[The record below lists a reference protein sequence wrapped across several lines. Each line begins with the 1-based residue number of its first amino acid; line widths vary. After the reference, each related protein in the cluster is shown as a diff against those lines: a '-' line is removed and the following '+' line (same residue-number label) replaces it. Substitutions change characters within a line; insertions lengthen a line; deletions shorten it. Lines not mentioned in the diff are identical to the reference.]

1 MPVFYNVLGS
11 QNIAGSLQQDQFYAF
26 TSDTNLNNV
35 RADST
40 LPLLSWTTGIRT
52 SATDFLTLS
61 RANVQISSD
70 FYSGSEKVDTIF
82 GSNLNDAIL
91 YNNGVVSGI
100 FGSFSSIEQI
110 ELGAGDDIVDLT
122 AHGAGGLDYGKNITI
137 RAGAGDDIIIGGAG
151 LDTIYGEDGNDL
163 IFGYRGADM
172 LYGGTGD
179 DRLYGDDLGFNG
191 IAGADFLY
199 GEAGDDFLDGGAR
212 GDFLNGGEGND
223 TLIGGAGDDSIFGD
237 IGVDT
242 AVFSGN
248 QSDYL
253 IVWDGIDTHR
263 ITDLR
268 PGSPDGT
275 DVLMGVEFFQFADTT
290 VAASVRN
297 TAPVITSD
305 GGDVF
310 ATITLEENNSIVT
323 TVTST
328 DVDSNQTVSFSI
340 SGGADAALF
349 TIDPVTGV
357 LSFVNA
363 PDFEKPADAGQN
375 NVYDIR
381 VRATDSLGAFDE
393 QFVSITVTN
402 IADGSPPRIV
412 SNGGQSTTSVSR
424 SENSPGIALVVA
436 VDPDGT
442 TPTYSIIGGADAALF
457 SIDPQSGVLRFINAP
472 DFENPLDVGADNNYE
487 VTVQASDGVYVDQQQ
502 FFVSVVNINDNNPTI
517 ISGGGGAI
525 ASVSSAENQRTVF
538 TVVAQDADASAVTYS
553 IVGGAD
559 AALFTINAQTGAL
572 EFITAPDFELPTDAD
587 FNGIY
592 DVTVRASDGTLFDDQ
607 AISVTVTD
615 LAENPPTIRSNGG
628 GATAAINIAENSSF
642 VTAVNAID
650 PEGTI
655 PTYSIVGGADAALFF
670 INPQTGVLNFIKS
683 PDFEMPLDAD
693 FDGIYE
699 VIVRA
704 SDGIQFDDQAL
715 SVTVRDINE
724 IGVVVTGTSGNNT
737 ISPISQYMTTAFDDA
752 IYALAGNDIIDG
764 GAGAD
769 RMEGGTGNDTYYVDQ
784 FSDDGN
790 SSNDDLVIELAGAG
804 TDLVNSKVS
813 YILTA
818 NVENLTLIGPG
829 PINGT
834 GNDLNNVI
842 RGTDTVN
849 VLIGGAGND
858 SLFGNGGNDS
868 LFGGIGND
876 SLDGG
881 LGADLLEGGDGNDTY
896 YIDAFSIDGVS
907 SNDDIVVE
915 FAGAGIDTV
924 ISTLTYILPDNV
936 ENLTVLQGNGT
947 GNNLANVIKGGTGDN
962 FVYGLGGNDTINGN
976 EGEDRLYGGDGND
989 VISGG
994 SEIDNLFG
1002 EAGNDTLLG
1011 GADGDY
1017 LYGDIGD
1024 DILSGQSG
1032 SDVIVGGLGRDTLTG
1047 GLDIDYFKFGMA
1059 DTSVS
1064 ASTIDVITDFTTGV
1078 DRIELEYLNRNGVG
1092 IGYSEAA
1099 ITTNS
1104 FNDAFASAQAMLS
1117 GGKSVAFVAGSTD
1130 GWLFWDNNGDG
1141 IIDQSILLKGVGSLG
1156 GFDLTDIM

>member
-1 MPVFYNVLGS
+1 
-11 QNIAGSLQQDQFYAF
+11 
-26 TSDTNLNNV
+26 
-35 RADST
+35 
-40 LPLLSWTTGIRT
+40 
-52 SATDFLTLS
+52 
-61 RANVQISSD
+61 
-70 FYSGSEKVDTIF
+70 
-82 GSNLNDAIL
+82 
-91 YNNGVVSGI
+91 
-100 FGSFSSIEQI
+100 
-110 ELGAGDDIVDLT
+110 
-122 AHGAGGLDYGKNITI
+122 
-137 RAGAGDDIIIGGAG
+137 
-151 LDTIYGEDGNDL
+151 
-163 IFGYRGADM
+163 
-172 LYGGTGD
+172 
-179 DRLYGDDLGFNG
+179 
-191 IAGADFLY
+191 
-199 GEAGDDFLDGGAR
+199 
-212 GDFLNGGEGND
+212 
-223 TLIGGAGDDSIFGD
+223 
-237 IGVDT
+237 
-242 AVFSGN
+242 
-248 QSDYL
+248 
-253 IVWDGIDTHR
+253 
-263 ITDLR
+263 
-268 PGSPDGT
+268 
-275 DVLMGVEFFQFADTT
+275 
-290 VAASVRN
+290 
-297 TAPVITSD
+297 
-305 GGDVF
+305 
-310 ATITLEENNSIVT
+310 
-323 TVTST
+323 
-328 DVDSNQTVSFSI
+328 
-340 SGGADAALF
+340 
-349 TIDPVTGV
+349 
-357 LSFVNA
+357 
-363 PDFEKPADAGQN
+363 
-375 NVYDIR
+375 
-381 VRATDSLGAFDE
+381 
-393 QFVSITVTN
+393 
-402 IADGSPPRIV
+402 
-412 SNGGQSTTSVSR
+412 
-424 SENSPGIALVVA
+424 
-436 VDPDGT
+436 
-442 TPTYSIIGGADAALF
+442 
-457 SIDPQSGVLRFINAP
+457 
-472 DFENPLDVGADNNYE
+472 
-487 VTVQASDGVYVDQQQ
+487 
-502 FFVSVVNINDNNPTI
+502 
-517 ISGGGGAI
+517 
-525 ASVSSAENQRTVF
+525 
-538 TVVAQDADASAVTYS
+538 
-553 IVGGAD
+553 
-559 AALFTINAQTGAL
+559 
-572 EFITAPDFELPTDAD
+572 
-587 FNGIY
+587 
-592 DVTVRASDGTLFDDQ
+592 
-607 AISVTVTD
+607 
-615 LAENPPTIRSNGG
+615 
-628 GATAAINIAENSSF
+628 
-642 VTAVNAID
+642 
-650 PEGTI
+650 
-655 PTYSIVGGADAALFF
+655 
-670 INPQTGVLNFIKS
+670 
-683 PDFEMPLDAD
+683 
-693 FDGIYE
+693 
-699 VIVRA
+699 
-704 SDGIQFDDQAL
+704 
-715 SVTVRDINE
+715 
-724 IGVVVTGTSGNNT
+724 
-737 ISPISQYMTTAFDDA
+737 
-752 IYALAGNDIIDG
+752 
-764 GAGAD
+764 
-769 RMEGGTGNDTYYVDQ
+769 MEGGTGNDTYYVDQ

-858 SLFGNGGNDS
+858 SLCGNGGNDS